1 MTVEIDTAEIRL
13 LQAILDEKANVGRLN
28 RERDQAIEQVAQS
41 VAAEV
46 RSTAAY
52 RTGALR
58 GSIRVEYLVGEGEW
72 RVLSPLKQ
80 ALFQEIGTS
89 NHPPQP
95 AFLPAGERG
104 IGELQRLIGELG
116 SPW

>member
-58 GSIRVEYLVGEGEW
+58 GSIRAEHGRDGEW